1 MDTSSDSSPGTA
13 RELRRARLY
22 SRTATARVSRAS
34 LNFTISEVRD
44 RGTQLGISSGR
55 SRLRTGVAM
64 RAKASY
70 FPQLT
75 AFDPVRI
82 SRAPLERSVGR
93 RVEPLHRNGGELE
106 RTLIRWKVQR
116 HTAFLVRNIEV
127 SQCVLSLFPT
137 PTDSITG

>member
-1 MDTSSDSSPGTA
+1 LEISPG
-13 RELRRARLY
+13 RSHLRM
-22 SRTATARVSRAS
+22 
-34 LNFTISEVRD
+34 
-44 RGTQLGISSGR
+44 
-55 SRLRTGVAM
+55 GVAM
-64 RAKASY
+64 RAKASC

-75 AFDPVRI
+75 AFDPVQI
-82 SRAPLERSVGR
+82 FRAPLERSVGR

-106 RTLIRWKVQR
+106 RTLIRWKVHQR